1 MLSRKKRDNSLLSLD
16 DRATLPRKIF
26 LSSCFFFYKA
36 NFWHAITRHLSI
48 DKVEKLD
55 RGTHGSETH
64 GFIKNI
70 WIFDTMKFVYTS
82 MLTILMMMYVKSM
95 IQEINFPP
103 REIIGR
109 Y

>member
-16 DRATLPRKIF
+16 DRASKNFPLIM
-26 LSSCFFFYKA
+26 FFYKT

-48 DKVEKLD
+48 DQVKELD
-55 RGTHGSETH
+55 RGTHGLETH

-82 MLTILMMMYVKSM
+82 MLSILMMMYVKSM
-95 IQEINFPP
+95 IQEINSST
-103 REIIGR
+103 RNNRSVLIS
-109 Y
+109 